1 MLKRSDIDSFQ
12 HKDFREQ
19 VVGDILW
26 EAIEH
31 ISTHFMPEDV
41 FEEEDLNTWAEEHGY
56 VKEEE

>member
-1 MLKRSDIDSFQ
+1 MLKRNNIDSFQ
-12 HKDFREQ
+12 QKDFREQ

-26 EAIEH
+26 EAIEY